1 MIITIKNE
9 SGETIYDVS
18 KIENNDTRI
27 NATVSINKMGTLN
40 TLVEALNFATQG
52 HQGQLETLLAD
63 CSEPVVE
70 TPSVVETPTE
80 DGGPTLKEET
90 SEEDNSLNEVS

>member
-63 CSEPVVE
+63 CSEA
-70 TPSVVETPTE
+70 VVETPTE
-80 DGGPTLKEET
+80 DEEET
-90 SEEDNSLNEVS
+90 STEDNSLNEVS

>member
-9 SGETIYDVS
+9 SGETVYDVS
-18 KIENNDTRI
+18 KIENSDSKI

-63 CSEPVVE
+63 CPEA
-70 TPSVVETPTE
+70 VVETPTE
-80 DGGPTLKEET
+80 DEEET
-90 SEEDNSLNEVS
+90 STEDDSLNEVS

>member
-9 SGETIYDVS
+9 SGETVYDVS
-18 KIENNDTRI
+18 KIENSDSKI

-52 HQGQLETLLAD
+52 HQGQLETLLAY
-63 CSEPVVE
+63 CPEA
-70 TPSVVETPTE
+70 VVETPTE
-80 DGGPTLKEET
+80 DEEET
-90 SEEDNSLNEVS
+90 STEDDSLNEVS

>member
-63 CSEPVVE
+63 CPEA
-70 TPSVVETPTE
+70 VVETPTE
-80 DGGPTLKEET
+80 DEEET
-90 SEEDNSLNEVS
+90 STEDNSLNEVS

>member
-9 SGETIYDVS
+9 NGETVYDVS
-18 KIENNDTRI
+18 KIENSDSKI

-52 HQGQLETLLAD
+52 HQSQLETLLAD
-63 CSEPVVE
+63 CPEA
-70 TPSVVETPTE
+70 VVETPTE
-80 DGGPTLKEET
+80 EEEET
-90 SEEDNSLNEVS
+90 STEEDS

>member
-1 MIITIKNE
+1 MIITIKND
-9 SGETIYDVS
+9 SGETVYDVS
-18 KIENNDTRI
+18 KIENSDSKI

-63 CSEPVVE
+63 CPEA
-70 TPSVVETPTE
+70 VVETPTE
-80 DGGPTLKEET
+80 DEEET
-90 SEEDNSLNEVS
+90 STEDNSLNEVS

>member
-9 SGETIYDVS
+9 NGETVYDVS
-18 KIENNDTRI
+18 KIENSDSKI

-63 CSEPVVE
+63 CPEA
-70 TPSVVETPTE
+70 VVETPTE
-80 DGGPTLKEET
+80 DGGPTIEEET
-90 SEEDNSLNEVS
+90 SDEDDSLNEVS

>member
-9 SGETIYDVS
+9 SGETVYDVS
-18 KIENNDTRI
+18 KIENNDTRM

-52 HQGQLETLLAD
+52 HQNSLEQLLTD
-63 CSEPVVE
+63 CPEA
-70 TPSVVETPTE
+70 VVETPTE
-80 DGGPTLKEET
+80 DEEET
-90 SEEDNSLNEVS
+90 STEDDSLNEVS

>member
-9 SGETIYDVS
+9 SGETVYDVS
-18 KIENNDTRI
+18 KIENNDTRM

-63 CSEPVVE
+63 CPEA
-70 TPSVVETPTE
+70 VVETPTE
-80 DGGPTLKEET
+80 DEEET
-90 SEEDNSLNEVS
+90 STEDDSLNEVS

>member
-63 CSEPVVE
+63 CSEA
-70 TPSVVETPTE
+70 VVETPTE
-80 DGGPTLKEET
+80 EEEET
-90 SEEDNSLNEVS
+90 STEDDSLNEVS

>member
-1 MIITIKNE
+1 MIITIKND
-9 SGETIYDVS
+9 SGETVYDVS

-63 CSEPVVE
+63 CPEAI
-70 TPSVVETPTE
+70 VETPTE
-80 DGGPTLKEET
+80 DGGETIEEEET
-90 SEEDNSLNEVS
+90 STEDDSLNEVS